1 MDPLTHALA
10 SYSLQRA
17 AFPRLSRGATIAIVL
32 AGVVADV
39 DLLSIYF
46 GPSAYLAFTHTYFHS
61 ILAAL
66 AFTLV
71 ATLPFLLLKPKVPEN
86 IPVAAVFSA
95 ALVAAL
101 FHLVL
106 DTCQTDGVE
115 LLWPFSRRRFM
126 MDWLPPLDLWVLGIL
141 LAGILLPLLS
151 GLVTEEIGA
160 RSKDPRGRR
169 GATLALGAVRSEE
182 RRVGEEC
189 RSRWAPYH

>member
-1 MDPLTHALA
+1 MNSLTHALA

-101 FHLVL
+101 DRKSTRLNSSHGYLSHAVFCLEKKTSCL
-106 DTCQTDGVE
+106 GVQA
-115 LLWPFSRRRFM
+115 S
-126 MDWLPPLDLWVLGIL
+126 
-141 LAGILLPLLS
+141 S
-151 GLVTEEIGA
+151 
-160 RSKDPRGRR
+160 S
-169 GATLALGAVRSEE
+169 
-182 RRVGEEC
+182 
-189 RSRWAPYH
+189 AP

>member
-71 ATLPFLLLKPKVPEN
+71 ATLRLVEHTSELQSPDHIVCRLLIYIHN
-86 IPVAAVFSA
+86 
-95 ALVAAL
+95 
-101 FHLVL
+101 
-106 DTCQTDGVE
+106 
-115 LLWPFSRRRFM
+115 
-126 MDWLPPLDLWVLGIL
+126 
-141 LAGILLPLLS
+141 LS
-151 GLVTEEIGA
+151 
-160 RSKDPRGRR
+160 
-169 GATLALGAVRSEE
+169 
-182 RRVGEEC
+182 
-189 RSRWAPYH
+189 